1 MAIELKNVSKKYRK
15 KLVFADVD
23 LKIEQG
29 VFAMLRGSSGAGKS
43 TLLNIIGGIDT
54 PSSGEVLIDD
64 MDVVKLRG
72 KARAEFFQQKIGFV
86 FQGFYL
92 QPQLTV
98 GENIE
103 LAGVFANMPQD
114 ERHKRVKELAE
125 QLGIM
130 EIVDSLPV
138 NVSGGQAERACVA
151 QALFMRPGILLV
163 DEPTNNLDSRN
174 VKKVLDMFGEVRQ
187 KLGTTVIVA
196 SHDERVEGYAQQIID
211 VEDGKVW
218 VAGDNEISR

>member
-1 MAIELKNVSKKYRK
+1 M
-15 KLVFADVD
+15 
-23 LKIEQG
+23 
-29 VFAMLRGSSGAGKS
+29 
-43 TLLNIIGGIDT
+43 
-54 PSSGEVLIDD
+54 
-64 MDVVKLRG
+64 
-72 KARAEFFQQKIGFV
+72 
-86 FQGFYL
+86 
-92 QPQLTV
+92 
-98 GENIE
+98 
-103 LAGVFANMPQD
+103 
-114 ERHKRVKELAE
+114 ER
-125 QLGIM
+125 
-130 EIVDSLPV
+130 VDSLQL

>member
-1 MAIELKNVSKKYRK
+1 MAIELRNVSKKYKK
-15 KLVFADVD
+15 KLVFADVN

-29 VFAMLRGSSGAGKS
+29 TFAMLRGSSGAGKS

-54 PSSGEVLIDD
+54 PSSGEVLIDG

-92 QPQLTV
+92 QPQLTI

-114 ERHKRVKELAE
+114 ERHERVKELAE

-174 VKKVLDMFGEVRQ
+174 VKKVLDMFGEVQQ